1 MTELNFTEVE
11 PFGPQVHGDLD
22 LGQLHDSWSRRVAA
36 EFTGDQT
43 YWAVITWS
51 WYQCELANGEVVLLR
66 EEEYMITTDSPTR
79 PGDGEEF
86 SDYRYPEP
94 LAVGDKEDKE
104 LARRA
109 AAEADLSLMT
119 WPEEM
124 ANKIELWQQL

>member
-11 PFGPQVHGDLD
+11 PLGPQVHGDLD

-51 WYQCELANGEVVLLR
+51 WYQCELADGTIVLLR

-94 LAVGDKEDKE
+94 LAPGEKSDE
-104 LARRA
+104 LLAKRA
-109 AAEADLSLMT
+109 AAEVNLSLMT
-119 WPEEM
+119 WPAEM
-124 ANKIELWQQL
+124 MNKIEIWRQI